1 MASMNQVLGIA
12 IWIAAIVV
20 LASGTDSVLD
30 SVLSVLFCAPFCL
43 GPHAVTHGL
52 CFMLRSQKA
61 AVLLAVGML
70 AYAGWFLYV
79 YLDAFYWNVDA
90 QSAIAL
96 VFVGLLSLPVMIPV
110 WLAAF
115 ALEQSAKVK
124 GVVGRGVGPTAE
136 G

>member
-20 LASGTDSVLD
+20 FASGADP
-30 SVLSVLFCAPFCL
+30 VLSVLFFGAFCL

-52 CFMLRSQKA
+52 CFVLRSKKA

-70 AYAGWFLYV
+70 AYAAWFLYL
-79 YLDAFYWNVDA
+79 YLDAFYWNIDA
-90 QSAIAL
+90 QSSIAL
-96 VFVGLLSLPVMIPV
+96 FFGVLLSLTLMIPL

-124 GVVGRGVGPTAE
+124 SVVGRGVGPTAE